1 MSKGK
6 GPCLPDWQT
15 ILAMAPKYLD
25 GAYPIPSAAYEFLK
39 EIDLAQATKRYK

>member
-1 MSKGK
+1 MAKKCK

-25 GAYPIPSAAYEFLK
+25 GEYPIPTAAYEFLK
-39 EIDLAQATKRYK
+39 EIDLA